1 MFLKQDISIPDLLLI
16 IALDTLPLEVHS
28 MRTGLRLLMLCII
41 LFSTSAFASWESVN
55 PGLPETGAVRVV
67 SEAPSTVTINFAFA
81 GYETEPVDVN
91 GAQYSRITVPD
102 MAPLLETGHPEL
114 PIWAKSVIVPDR
126 GRISVRV
133 ISEEWEEVSTP
144 PVLPSKGNLPRTI
157 NPADVPYQFTDVY
170 RRDSWYPAETVALSD
185 PFIIRDFRG
194 ITILIHPLQYNGAQG
209 KLRVCKEI
217 TVEVFVD
224 TGTGIHEKIRPRIA
238 LSREFLPLYEN
249 LFVNFIRDAHPI
261 SETAGRMLIISAD
274 QFYDDMDDFVTWKQ
288 EKGIE
293 VSHVRY
299 SEIGGTGSTAVKNYI
314 QSEYDGPGVTF
325 VLLVGDKEH
334 IPTLSY
340 AGGEADPMYTL
351 LEDGDVYPDTYI
363 SRFSVQSSGDVQT
376 MVERSIGYEKNP
388 TVATDWYHEATGIA
402 SAQGS
407 PPDYQWMNGFRD
419 KLLAWNYTA
428 MDQIYDPS
436 ATAAQ
441 VTTALNDGRSLV
453 LYMGH
458 GSTSSWGTTGFS
470 TSNVNA
476 LTNDWMLPVISSV
489 ACVNGDFSATT
500 CFAEAWLRATNAG
513 NPSGAI
519 AFYGSSINQSWVPPQ
534 YGQQGFVDTLVSER
548 YNTVGGTLFMGSVA
562 MLEHYG
568 GGSDA
573 TEIFNTWH
581 IFGDCS
587 VQLRTNVPGIM
598 VANYPASV
606 PVGSASVQVSV
617 PGIPDALVAFSQAGE
632 LLGAGYTDASG
643 DVTVTFVE
651 PLPAPGTMLM
661 TITAYNYEP
670 VIDDVLIIAPNGP
683 YVIYSDNTILGDG
696 SADVGDNVSMSVTL
710 ENVGTETAYDV
721 QGTLGTS
728 DPAITLGTTVQDFGD
743 ITADNS
749 ADSPGPYT
757 YTVGAVGDLTGIPFT
772 MTVTS
777 GDSTWIYDLNIL
789 IHAPVLA
796 QVGWSIDDASGNG
809 NGRPDPG
816 ETVGLSI
823 AVANSGSGVAG
834 GAQLTLD
841 DSDPYVSITGSTTT
855 DLGDIPAGGQVV
867 SPSYTLM
874 FDAGCPEAYPAEIGL
889 SFSSNGGVYTA
900 DGTLTLVVGQREL
913 LYVDSDNEDTET
925 RITEALDLWGGSYTR
940 WNTYET
946 GNSVIPLDTLRAYRM
961 VLWASGDQN
970 NSSIIAE
977 NQTNLATWLDEG
989 GALLFSGE
997 NYLSTYGSSSFTS
1010 DYLHVSDYTT
1020 SISGTQVIGEAGD
1033 PIGDGISATLSYPSG
1048 LAEYP
1053 DEIQPDAEAAVV
1065 FRMQST
1071 DDPVAIRYPS
1081 TGMAAYKVVF
1091 FAVPLEAFP
1100 AASRNTIDVVVEN
1113 CLEWLGGGGDLSA
1126 PTMPMD
1132 LSLSFDG
1139 TLTWSASTDNIGV
1152 DHYCIYRDTS
1162 AHFSI
1167 IGRTPIQTAT
1177 GTSASFPGSMGDP
1190 LTNYFFR
1197 VTAKD
1202 AAGNESQASNCTG
1215 EFDYTVGD

>member
-1 MFLKQDISIPDLLLI
+1 MLT
-16 IALDTLPLEVHS
+16 IALSTLPLEEIP
-28 MRTGLRLLMLCII
+28 MRTRLLLLLLCMI
-41 LFSTSAFASWESVN
+41 LFSTSAYATWKSVN
-55 PGLPETGAVRVV
+55 QNLPETGAVRVV
-67 SEAPSTVTINFAFA
+67 SDAGATVTLQFSFA
-81 GYETEPVDVN
+81 GYLTEHVDVD
-91 GAQYSRITVPD
+91 GTDYARISVPQ
-102 MAPLLETGHPEL
+102 MAPLLEAGYPEL

-133 ISEEWEEVSTP
+133 VSEEWHEITTQ
-144 PVLPSKGNLPRTI
+144 PVLPSKGNLLRTVD
-157 NPADVPYQFTDVY
+157 PAEVPFQFSDVY
-170 RRDSWYPAETVALSD
+170 RNDSWYPEESVHLSD
-185 PFIIRDFRG
+185 PFIMRDFRG
-194 ITILIHPLQYNGAQG
+194 VTILIHPIQYNAARGL
-209 KLRVCKEI
+209 LRVCNEMI
-217 TVEVFVD
+217 VEVSAD
-224 TGTGIHEKIRPRIA
+224 DGTGMHEKVRPRMA

-249 LFVNFIRDAHPI
+249 TFENFIRDAHPI
-261 SETAGRMLIISAD
+261 TETAGRMLIISAD
-274 QFYDDMDDFVTWKQ
+274 QFYDDMEDFVAWKQ

-299 SEIGGTGSTAVKNYI
+299 SEIGGTGSSAVKNYI
-314 QSEYDGPGVTF
+314 QNEYDGPGVTF
-325 VLLVGDKEH
+325 ILLVGDDIH
-334 IPTLSY
+334 IPSLSF
-340 AGGEADPMYTL
+340 AGGEADPMYSL
-351 LEDGDVYPDTYI
+351 LEDGDVYPDAYI
-363 SRFSVQSSGDVQT
+363 SRFSVQTSGDVQT

-388 TVATDWYHEATGIA
+388 TAATDWYHEATGIA
-402 SAQGS
+402 SSQGS

-436 ATAAQ
+436 ASASQ
-441 VTTALNDGRSLV
+441 VTTAMNDGRSLV

-458 GSTSSWGTTGFS
+458 GSSSSWGTTGFS

-476 LTNDWMLPVISSV
+476 LTNDWQLPVINSV
-489 ACVNGDFSATT
+489 ACVNGNFSYTT
-500 CFAEAWLRATNAG
+500 CFAEAWLRATNGG

-568 GGSDA
+568 GGYDA

-587 VQLRTNVPGIM
+587 VQMRTDVPATM
-598 VANYPASV
+598 AANYPASV
-606 PVGSASVQVSV
+606 PVGSASAQVSI
-617 PGIPDALVAFSQAGE
+617 PGVPDALVSFSQDGE
-632 LLGAGYTDASG
+632 LLGSGYTNASG
-643 DVTVTFVE
+643 DVTVDFAE
-651 PLPAPGTMLM
+651 PLPTPGTMLL

-696 SADVGDNVSMSVTL
+696 SADVGDDVSMDVTL

-721 QGTLGTS
+721 DGTLGTM
-728 DPAITLGTTVQDFGD
+728 DPAITLGTTVQNFGD
-743 ITADNS
+743 IAADNS
-749 ADSPGPYT
+749 ADSPAPYT
-757 YTVGAVGDLTGIPFT
+757 YTVGAVDDLTGIPFT

-777 GDSTWIYDLNIL
+777 GDSTWVYDLSIL

-796 QVGWSIDDASGNG
+796 QAGWSIDDASGNG

-816 ETVGLSI
+816 ETVGLTI
-823 AVANSGSGVAG
+823 AVANSGSGVAD

-841 DSDPYVSITGSTTT
+841 DSDPYVTVMSSATM
-855 DLGDIPAGGQVV
+855 DLGDIPSGGQVV
-867 SPSYTLM
+867 SPSYTLA
-874 FDAGCPEAYPAEIGL
+874 FDAGCPEAYPAEITL
-889 SFSSNGGVYTA
+889 IFSSNGGAYSES
-900 DGTLTLVVGQREL
+900 GTLTLVVGQREL

-925 RITEALDLWGGSYTR
+925 RITDALDLWGGSYTR

-946 GNSVIPLDTLRAYRM
+946 GNSVVPLDTLRAYRM

-970 NSSIIAE
+970 NSSIIAD

-997 NYLSTYGSSSFTS
+997 NYLSTYGNSDFTT

-1020 SISGTQVIGEAGD
+1020 SISGTQVVGETGD
-1033 PIGDGISATLSYPSG
+1033 PIGDGISAALSYPSG

-1065 FRMQST
+1065 FRMQSS
-1071 DDPVAIRYPS
+1071 DDPVVIRYPS

-1100 AASRNTIDVVVEN
+1100 APSRNTVDVVIEN
-1113 CLEWLGGGGDLSA
+1113 CLDWLGGGGDLSA
-1126 PTMPMD
+1126 PSMPAD
-1132 LSLSFDG
+1132 LSLASDG
-1139 TLTWSASTDNIGV
+1139 TLSWSASTDNIGV
-1152 DHYCIYRDTS
+1152 DHYCIYRDTI
-1162 AHFSI
+1162 AHFDIS
-1167 IGRTPIQTAT
+1167 GRIPIQTVS

-1190 LTNYFFR
+1190 ENNYYFR

-1202 AAGNESQASNCTG
+1202 AAGNESLPSYCTG
-1215 EFDYTVGD
+1215 EFDYGLGG